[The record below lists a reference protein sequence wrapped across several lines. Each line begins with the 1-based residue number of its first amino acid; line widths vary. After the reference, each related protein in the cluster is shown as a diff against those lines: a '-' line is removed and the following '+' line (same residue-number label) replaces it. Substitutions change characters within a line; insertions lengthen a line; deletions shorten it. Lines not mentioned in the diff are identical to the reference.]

1 MLIKYERFVSK
12 HMPSACDTQE
22 FAPGFVRAPT
32 APAPA
37 PWELTIW
44 DFKENG
50 TEQSCSITKT
60 SPCMETSG
68 VQGVAWPSKC
78 YLALEQLCLFPAR
91 RSQTKLASK
100 YAFSNP
106 PFTS

>member
-12 HMPSACDTQE
+12 HTPSACHTQE
-22 FAPGFVRAPT
+22 FAPGFVRAPK
-32 APAPA
+32 APVPA

-44 DFKENG
+44 DFKESD
-50 TEQSCSITKT
+50 TKQSCSIRKT
-60 SPCMETSG
+60 SPWMETSG
-68 VQGVAWPSKC
+68 VQGVGWPFKC
-78 YLALEQLCLFPAR
+78 YLALEQLCLLPDR

-106 PFTS
+106 PFIS